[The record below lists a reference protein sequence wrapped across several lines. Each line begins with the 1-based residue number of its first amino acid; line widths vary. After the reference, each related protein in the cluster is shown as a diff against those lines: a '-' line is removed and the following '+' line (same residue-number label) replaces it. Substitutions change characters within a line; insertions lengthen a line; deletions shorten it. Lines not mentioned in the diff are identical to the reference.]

1 MKVVILAGGFGTR
14 LGELTN
20 TIPKPMLRVG
30 NIPIIHHIMNCYSNY
45 GYNDFLIALGYKSW
59 EIKNYFLN
67 YDYLSNDF
75 TIDFSK
81 QKINKHK
88 SNKLKWKVTLVDTG
102 IETMTGGRLKRLK
115 NYVDSKPFFM
125 TYGDGLSNV
134 NINKLL
140 KFHKKHKKIATV
152 TAVRPIPRFGELDI
166 DDNTVKSF
174 KEKPQSNTGWI
185 NGGYFVFDPE
195 IFNLIEGDQ
204 TILEA
209 YPLEELSMKGELFA
223 YKHSGFWQCIDT
235 KRDLDYVNNLSHNNN
250 EIWLSNH
257 D

>member
-152 TAVRPIPRFGELDI
+152 IAVRPILG
-166 DDNTVKSF
+166 
-174 KEKPQSNTGWI
+174 
-185 NGGYFVFDPE
+185 
-195 IFNLIEGDQ
+195 
-204 TILEA
+204 LE
-209 YPLEELSMKGELFA
+209 
-223 YKHSGFWQCIDT
+223 
-235 KRDLDYVNNLSHNNN
+235 N
-250 EIWLSNH
+250 
-257 D
+257 